1 MVIGLVSQ
9 KYLHLLVLHFPPLV
23 VTTNPGGGETGL
35 IQTVVADSVCSVP
48 GRDTV
53 VSVDAG
59 AGMVAAI
66 CVLLLALH
74 HELCFSDAIR

>member
-35 IQTVVADSVCSVP
+35 IQTVVAASVCSVP
-48 GRDTV
+48 GLNTV
-53 VSVDAG
+53 DDWDSG
-59 AGMVAAI
+59 YSMVAAAGG
-66 CVLLLALH
+66 ALQTPAGSA
-74 HELCFSDAIR
+74 LRIAPC

>member
-1 MVIGLVSQ
+1 MSQ

-66 CVLLLALH
+66 GGSLQTPAGAALRIVP
-74 HELCFSDAIR
+74 C